1 MKYENLEPL
10 LNNVLEIKSNNK
22 IWELHN
28 DSDFEEVQ
36 YNVEEKT
43 AKLIWNYPSDWFR
56 KESHFNSN
64 EEYIE
69 EHNIQSNDY
78 KITLVFISV
87 SVFEV
92 RSRDINIPFREETC
106 LTDIRN
112 FYEDDNGNLYEDG
125 SITFIFESGLQVRV
139 KCESIKFETILL

>member
-36 YNVEEKT
+36 YNVAERK

-64 EEYIE
+64 EQYIE
-69 EHNIQSNDY
+69 EHNIQSQDY
-78 KITLVFISV
+78 KIALVFRSV

-92 RSRDINIPFREETC
+92 RPRDIDMPFSEDSC
-106 LTDIRN
+106 LADIRN
-112 FYEDDNGNLYEDG
+112 FYEDVNGNLYDDG
-125 SITFIFESGLQVRV
+125 SITFIFQSGSQIRI
-139 KCESIKFETILL
+139 KCELIKFETILL